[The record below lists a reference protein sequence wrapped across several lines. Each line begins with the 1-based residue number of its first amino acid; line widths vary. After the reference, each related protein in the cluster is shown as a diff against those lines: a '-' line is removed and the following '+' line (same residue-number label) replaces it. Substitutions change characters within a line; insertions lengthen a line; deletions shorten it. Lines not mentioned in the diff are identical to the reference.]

1 MPVIL
6 NLSKNDKNILTNEK
20 RCAII
25 VAKKEKNVYM
35 RFRSEVLML
44 KISRKAS
51 VYISITL
58 TVIFFL
64 ALIACAVIMPKI
76 SGLFVDAVNGFS
88 KGETIGENGKIF
100 VMTVG
105 YLIVLS
111 VGVADIMMCFFV
123 VSRSSRTCFYKNKRF
138 PYPRSF
144 VACHCLRH
152 SVRAFGTR
160 LFYCLCCRRC
170 NFVSRSL
177 HPSCKKCCGRGNRNQ
192 KRKRFD
198 GVKI

>member
-1 MPVIL
+1 
-6 NLSKNDKNILTNEK
+6 
-20 RCAII
+20 
-25 VAKKEKNVYM
+25 
-35 RFRSEVLML
+35 ML

-111 VGVADIMMCFFV
+111 VGVADIMMFFLLFRV
-123 VSRSSRTCFYKNKRF
+123 LRGLVFTKTSVSLIRGVSWAA
-138 PYPRSF
+138 
-144 VACHCLRH
+144 VACGVLFA
-152 SVRAFGTR
+152 SVGYMFYVVFAVAAAM
-160 LFYCLCCRRC
+160 LFLGLCVR
-170 NFVSRSL
+170 V
-177 HPSCKKCCGRGNRNQ
+177 
-192 KRKRFD
+192 
-198 GVKI
+198 VKNVVEEATEIKSENDLTV

>member
-20 RCAII
+20 RYAII

-111 VGVADIMMCFFV
+111 VGVADIMMFFLLFRVLRGLVFTKTSVSLIRGVSWLAIVCGILFALLGRVFFISYV
-123 VSRSSRTCFYKNKRF
+123 VAVAILFLGLCIRVVKNVVEEATEIKNENDLT
-138 PYPRSF
+138 
-144 VACHCLRH
+144 V
-152 SVRAFGTR
+152 
-160 LFYCLCCRRC
+160 
-170 NFVSRSL
+170 
-177 HPSCKKCCGRGNRNQ
+177 
-192 KRKRFD
+192 
-198 GVKI
+198 